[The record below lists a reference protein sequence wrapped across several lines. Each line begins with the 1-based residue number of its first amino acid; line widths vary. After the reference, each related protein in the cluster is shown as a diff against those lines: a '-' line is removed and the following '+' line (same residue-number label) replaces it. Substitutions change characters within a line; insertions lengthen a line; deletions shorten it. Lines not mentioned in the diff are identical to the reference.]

1 MIVDM
6 NGPDIEAEDQMK
18 VLSLETVNLW
28 KNYKKR
34 VPSRSSA
41 GCRPKEQAGTELQV
55 YCQLL
60 WIWFSMI
67 IKDD

>member
-1 MIVDM
+1 M
-6 NGPDIEAEDQMK
+6 DQVK
-18 VLSLETVNLW
+18 VLSLKTVNLW

-41 GCRPKEQAGTELQV
+41 GDVRRIRQDQNFKFTV
-55 YCQLL
+55 NSRDL